1 MFFDTILNQMM
12 DETSFISSLQMKKKK
27 FIGTTNVGV
36 CHRSVVCVDL
46 RNFFSNMIITCTFR
60 KVNNITI

>member
-1 MFFDTILNQMM
+1 MM